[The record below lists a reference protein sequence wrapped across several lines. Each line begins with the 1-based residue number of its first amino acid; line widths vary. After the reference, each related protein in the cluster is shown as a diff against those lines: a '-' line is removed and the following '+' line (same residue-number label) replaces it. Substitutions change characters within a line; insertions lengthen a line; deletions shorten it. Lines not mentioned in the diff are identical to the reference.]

1 MKLRSLQN
9 KRQIL
14 KGLQAIKQIM
24 KMDDKRFKL
33 LLGVHY
39 LGSTNYFASS
49 TKKSTIKRCVQTQ
62 TITQD
67 CTQNEYS
74 IQSPQI
80 IKKIKTTADSTQNT
94 YEDNLYCHENLKIEH
109 YVHINFTNTNTIIP
123 NQKQFYL
130 INPNYIQEFKEKEYN
145 FKTRAIIL
153 NRILENCININN
165 PYFHKAIYLF
175 DLFLSKI
182 KIKTITNQYQLR
194 FLSLAII
201 FVISKMNSDTPNINL
216 LLSQSSLN
224 ITKQQLLSYEKLIL
238 TVLDWHINPLT
249 LQDVFYEVLLT
260 FQVAFP
266 QLNIYNSNQQ
276 LNLKIQINQ
285 KDMKIINQILNVI
298 VLDHN
303 YLNYYL
309 EDLSFSILYVIYS
322 KELKD
327 NQFEDFLKN
336 HNKSKLQILN
346 SIKFVAKFIRVV
358 QQLNEK
364 QLDINSLEILKL
376 VCE

>member
-1 MKLRSLQN
+1 
-9 KRQIL
+9 
-14 KGLQAIKQIM
+14 M

-39 LGSTNYFASS
+39 LGSTNYFATS
-49 TKKSTIKRCVQTQ
+49 TKTSTIKKCVQTQ
-62 TITQD
+62 TYTQD
-67 CTQNEYS
+67 CTQNDYS
-74 IQSPQI
+74 TQSPQI
-80 IKKIKTTADSTQNT
+80 IKKIKTTADSTQLT
-94 YEDNLYCHENLKIEH
+94 YEDNLYCHENLKIQD
-109 YVHINFTNTNTIIP
+109 YTQMPINFTNTTTNIP
-123 NQKQFYL
+123 KQKEFYF
-130 INPNYIQEFKEKEYN
+130 INPLYIQEFKEKEYN
-145 FKTRAIIL
+145 YKTRAIIL
-153 NRILENCININN
+153 NRILDNCINMNN

-182 KIKTITNQYQLR
+182 QCKTITNQQQLR

-201 FVISKMNSDTPNINL
+201 FLITKMNVEIPNINI

-224 ITKQQLLSYEKLIL
+224 MSKQQLLQYERFIL
-238 TVLDWHINPLT
+238 KVLDWHINPLT
-249 LQDVFYEVLLT
+249 LQDVFYEVILRFQRT
-260 FQVAFP
+260 FP
-266 QLNIYNSNQQ
+266 KLNIYTSNQQ
-276 LNLKIQINQ
+276 LNLKIQIND

-303 YLNYYL
+303 YLNYDL

-327 NQFEDFLKN
+327 NQFEDFLKD
-336 HNKSKLQILN
+336 HNKSKQQIMA
-346 SIKFVAKFIRVV
+346 SIRFVSKFIRVI

-376 VCE
+376 VCD